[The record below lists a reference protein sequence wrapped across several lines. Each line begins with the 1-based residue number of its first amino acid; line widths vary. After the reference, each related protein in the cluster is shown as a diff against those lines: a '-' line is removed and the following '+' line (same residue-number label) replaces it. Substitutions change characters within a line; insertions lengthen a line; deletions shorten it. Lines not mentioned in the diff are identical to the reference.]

1 MRRPSPSRL
10 NKRPGVDDGQVL
22 RAVLDV
28 NVLISAALSPSGA
41 PARLLLAWQTG
52 AFELIVSPSLLAEL
66 ARALGY
72 PKIRRL
78 IPIAEADA
86 LVSWLEDSATLAA
99 DAHGPPPVSSVDP
112 DDDYLIALAA
122 AQHASL
128 VTGDHHLLDLAGGFP
143 VSTAARFLATL
154 AEQ

>member
-1 MRRPSPSRL
+1 M
-10 NKRPGVDDGQVL
+10 

-28 NVLISAALSPSGA
+28 NVLISAILSPGGA

-78 IPIAEADA
+78 ISIVEGDA
-86 LVSWLEDSATLAA
+86 FVSWLEDSATLAA
-99 DAHGPPPVSSVDP
+99 DPDGAPPVSSVDP
-112 DDDYLIALAA
+112 ADEYLIALAA
-122 AQHASL
+122 DQHATL
-128 VTGDHHLLDLAGGFP
+128 VSGDHHLLELAEAIP